1 MRRLLIPTIVMALG
15 ACQGETQPPPV
26 EEGGGAKGE
35 VLEGTI
41 SDAMLPLDT
50 IVVPQNASP
59 AATPGSGDEPV
70 PNEASA
76 DGTDAATASD
86 EAPIAEP
93 VSEETPEE

>member
-1 MRRLLIPTIVMALG
+1 MRRLLIATIVVSLG
-15 ACQGETQPPPV
+15 ACQGETQPPPE

-50 IVVPQNASP
+50 IAVPQNVPPP
-59 AATPGSGDEPV
+59 ATAGSGDEPSSV
-70 PNEASA
+70 GVSA
-76 DGTDAATASD
+76 DEPDTAPATD
-86 EAPIAEP
+86 EAPPSEP